1 MTYRW
6 KFKTSLWT
14 FFAILQFVEVGGSRN
29 LPRRAV
35 SVYRPYCTFDNDV
48 IFDDEKFE
56 KRVRESEY
64 VFTGKIVSK
73 VEHVVSEGSVR
84 FTVAVRRD
92 IKGGPNGEVLVKLKL
107 REGEGSECKLVV
119 RHRYTAIFL
128 ARLSETSG
136 DRDIYELTI
145 RPVPFSL
152 HNLERVNKAVKG
164 NYFYSPVT
172 TNNSYKLHKY
182 II

>member
-1 MTYRW
+1 MTMTYQW
-6 KFKTSLWT
+6 KFKTVLWT
-14 FFAILQFVEVGGSRN
+14 LFAILQLVDADGFKH

-35 SVYRPYCTFDNDV
+35 SAYRPYCTFDNDI
-48 IFDDEKFE
+48 IFDDERFE

-73 VEHVVSEGSVR
+73 VEHIIVDGSVR

-92 IKGGPNGEVLVKLKL
+92 IKGGPNGEVLIKLKL

-128 ARLSETSG
+128 AKLSETSG

-164 NYFYSPVT
+164 KSFLFSFDN
-172 TNNSYKLHKY
+172 K
-182 II
+182 